1 VKVQISRAS
10 DVPELC
16 LSENAEYS
24 HRLITR
30 ARNNSERMSFHVTR
44 YAPAFNGVMT
54 GDGIHEYV
62 LFCLSGSAELESDE
76 GWKALFDNGAALCL
90 GTEYSLRL
98 RVSDSGLHV
107 AVACVP
113 PAE

>member
-1 VKVQISRAS
+1 MKVQISRVT

-16 LSENAEYS
+16 LKENAEYS

-30 ARNNSERMSFHVTR
+30 ARNDSERMSFHVTR
-44 YAPAFNGVMT
+44 YAPSVEANMS
-54 GDGIHEYV
+54 GDGVHEYV
-62 LFCLSGSAELESDE
+62 LFCLSGSAEIESDE
-76 GWKALFDNGAALCL
+76 GWKASFDEGAALCL
-90 GTEYSLRL
+90 GTEYSLRMRVLSKGL
-98 RVSDSGLHV
+98 RV